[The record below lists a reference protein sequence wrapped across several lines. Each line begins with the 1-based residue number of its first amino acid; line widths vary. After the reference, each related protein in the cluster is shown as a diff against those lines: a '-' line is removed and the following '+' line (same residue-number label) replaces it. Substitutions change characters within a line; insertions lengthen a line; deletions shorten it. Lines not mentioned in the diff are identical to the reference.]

1 MDQDDRQLTE
11 ERIRNLEARIAEY
24 PRGRISRKTI
34 RGKVRTYLQW
44 YEDGKVHCKYVR
56 DEDLEQVERRV
67 DERCELQI
75 ELKRLKDGYEGT
87 VNPKGFRTSPVLGMC
102 LKPRAEDCAGMERRE
117 CYGILDAYLKN
128 DEPKVCVLYGL
139 RYTGKSTMMCQAMLD
154 MGDKELARTAFI
166 RADSRYDVRDV
177 ELDISR
183 LAEMGY
189 RTVFID
195 EATKL
200 RDFHLCCSSMFYNE
214 VRSGMRIVMSG
225 TDSLGFWMAEDD
237 ELYGEA
243 VMVHTTVIPYR
254 EHSRLIGTDDIDD
267 YIELGGTLR
276 KGMLDVERAVL
287 RDEIPFG
294 SEESSRRYSTLA
306 IARNIQNS
314 LERIPTS
321 PLWGVLYDLY
331 RSKELTNVINRV
343 VEDFN
348 HRFLEEVIERDFSSN
363 DSDDVD
369 SVEMY
374 GVVMEALGILN
385 RRDATQPVSQNVLSV
400 LRSYLEALEVLEI
413 GSEYRYEGGTWVR
426 GERNLMIQPGMR
438 FCQAKVLVEAVLQ
451 DPTFGSLSD
460 AVRSEAV
467 SRILDSVRGRI
478 MEEIVLSETARALG
492 PGFSVSRLMF
502 DKGEIDMMVRCDATD
517 TCIICEVKH
526 SLYRTAHQ
534 RRHLVD
540 PVKCGAVEGRF
551 GRISDRVVIYR
562 GEGTVEDGVTY
573 LNVET
578 YLKSLPGSIDRLFR

>member
-1 MDQDDRQLTE
+1 M
-11 ERIRNLEARIAEY
+11 
-24 PRGRISRKTI
+24 
-34 RGKVRTYLQW
+34 
-44 YEDGKVHCKYVR
+44 
-56 DEDLEQVERRV
+56 

-102 LKPRAEDCAGMERRE
+102 LKPRAEGCAGMERRE
-117 CYGILDAYLKN
+117 CYGILDAYLRN

-154 MGDKELARTAFI
+154 MGDEELARTAFI

-254 EHSRLIGTDDIDD
+254 EHSWLIGTDDIDD

-321 PLWGVLYDLY
+321 PLWGALYDLY

-348 HRFLEEVIERDFSSN
+348 HRFLEEAIERDVSSN
-363 DSDDVD
+363 DSEDVD
-369 SVEMY
+369 SAEMY

-413 GSEYRYEGGTWVR
+413 GSEYRHEGGTWVR

-478 MEEIVLSETARALG
+478 MGEIVLSETARALG

-502 DKGEIDMMVRCDATD
+502 DKGEIDMIVRCDATD
-517 TCIICEVKH
+517 SCIICEVRH

-540 PVKCGAVEGRF
+540 PVKCGAVERRF

-562 GEGTVEDGVTY
+562 GEDTVEDGVTY
-573 LNVET
+573 LNVER
-578 YLKSLPGSIDRLFR
+578 YLSSIPDSVLSLF